1 MGLCPY
7 IKTTKAQPAL
17 DDHYRASIFLLMDF
31 CCGLGTCHQ
40 SVAPEGPLSAW
51 SSRPSEC
58 CNRLR
63 LTQCSAYSRKKKPGR
78 FQTQQHAVPPLLHAS
93 NPSGLSRVPANPPHS
108 LHWVQSTTQ
117 RRYGTR
123 QLDSTATHQLG
134 SNGRWAS
141 HLYPQ
146 RQRHWRLECHL
157 GGRTTVA
164 TASAFAQSHA
174 PAHAV
179 FQQPG
184 RGQGGGGAGAFR
196 VRHPPSNLK
205 PFRPLALDG

>member
-1 MGLCPY
+1 MSGNRGGRHSGVQDHRQ
-7 IKTTKAQPAL
+7 QPA
-17 DDHYRASIFLLMDF
+17 
-31 CCGLGTCHQ
+31 C
-40 SVAPEGPLSAW
+40 
-51 SSRPSEC
+51 SSRPIAC
-58 CNRLR
+58 CDRLR
-63 LTQCSAYSRKKKPGR
+63 LTKCSAYSRKKKPAR
-78 FQTQQHAVPPLLHAS
+78 FQTQQHAVPHLLHAPH
-93 NPSGLSRVPANPPHS
+93 PSGFSRVPALPPPS

-134 SNGRWAS
+134 RNGRWAS

-146 RQRHWRLECHL
+146 RQGHWRLECHL
-157 GGRTTVA
+157 GGGTAVA
-164 TASAFAQSHA
+164 AASAFAQSHA

-184 RGQGGGGAGAFR
+184 RGQGGRGAGAFR
-196 VRHPPSNLK
+196 VTPPPSNLK